1 MYLKDLAQCLRQFRL
16 DKGLSQSEIAEQL
29 QIPQTTWSGYER
41 GRSNPTVGVII
52 ALEKM
57 GFNYKNPVVGA
68 SEQIEISMQKAR
80 ENLKNQLSADV
91 LPVEYTLFRYN
102 KPVPHSVPVNETNDP
117 STMVMLPFYN
127 QKASAGPGEEATQLG
142 EIHSFMPIAMEL
154 LKGANPASCGII
166 QVKGDSMIDI
176 GLYTGD
182 YVIFNTQDIDGDG
195 IYVITINGVTR
206 IKRLEN
212 RLIDKKIIISSEN
225 AKRYPNP
232 EVLTYEQANEILTI
246 HGRVVG
252 WMHRYGY

>member
-1 MYLKDLAQCLRQFRL
+1 MEDLAQYLRQFRL
-16 DKGLSQSEIAEQL
+16 DKGLSQSEIAERL

-41 GRSNPTVGVII
+41 GRSNPTVGVLIE
-52 ALEKM
+52 LEKM
-57 GFNYKNPVVGA
+57 GFDYKKQVGA
-68 SEQIEISMQKAR
+68 AEQIEISMQR
-80 ENLKNQLSADV
+80 VRDNLKNQISADAP
-91 LPVEYTLFRYN
+91 PVEYTLFRYD
-102 KPVPHSVPVNETNDP
+102 KPVPHSVSVNETDDP
-117 STMVMLPFYN
+117 SAMVMLPFYN

-182 YVIFNTQDIDGDG
+182 YAIFNTQDVDGDG

-225 AKRYPNP
+225 AKRYPTP
-232 EVLTYEQANEILTI
+232 EVLTYEQATEMLTI

-252 WMHRYGY
+252 WMHRYSF

>member
-1 MYLKDLAQCLRQFRL
+1 MEDLAQYLRQFRL
-16 DKGLSQSEIAEQL
+16 DKGLSQSEIAERL

-41 GRSNPTVGVII
+41 GRSNPTVGVLIE
-52 ALEKM
+52 LEKM
-57 GFNYKNPVVGA
+57 GFDYKKPVGA
-68 SEQIEISMQKAR
+68 AEQIEISMQRAR
-80 ENLKNQLSADV
+80 DNLKNQISADAP
-91 LPVEYTLFRYN
+91 PVEYTLFRYD
-102 KPVPHSVPVNETNDP
+102 KPVPHSVSVNETDDP
-117 STMVMLPFYN
+117 AAMVMLPFYN

-142 EIHSFMPIAMEL
+142 AIHSFMPIAMEL

-182 YVIFNTQDIDGDG
+182 YAIFNTQDVDGDG

-225 AKRYPNP
+225 AKRYPTP
-232 EVLTYEQANEILTI
+232 EVLTYEQATEILTI

-252 WMHRYGY
+252 WMHRYSY

>member
-1 MYLKDLAQCLRQFRL
+1 MENLAQHLLDFRKKL
-16 DKGLSQSEIAEQL
+16 NVSQAKMGDL
-29 QIPQTTWSGYER
+29 LGIPQRTWANYEL
-41 GRSNPTVGVII
+41 GRSNPKVGVLIE
-52 ALEKM
+52 LEKM
-57 GFNYKNPVVGA
+57 GFDYKKPVGA
-68 SEQIEISMQKAR
+68 AEQIEISMQKAR

-252 WMHRYGY
+252 WMHRYSY

>member
-1 MYLKDLAQCLRQFRL
+1 MEDLAQYLRQFRL
-16 DKGLSQSEIAEQL
+16 DKGLSQSEIAERL

-41 GRSNPTVGVII
+41 GRSNPTVGVLIE
-52 ALEKM
+52 LEKM
-57 GFNYKNPVVGA
+57 GFDYKKPVGA
-68 SEQIEISMQKAR
+68 AEQIEISMQRAR
-80 ENLKNQLSADV
+80 DNLKNQISADAP
-91 LPVEYTLFRYN
+91 PVEYTLFRYN
-102 KPVPHSVPVNETNDP
+102 KPVPHSVSVNETDDP
-117 STMVMLPFYN
+117 SAMVMLPFYN

-182 YVIFNTQDIDGDG
+182 YAIFNTQDVDGDG

-225 AKRYPNP
+225 AKRYPTP
-232 EVLTYEQANEILTI
+232 EVLTYEQATEMLTI

-252 WMHRYGY
+252 WMHRYSF

>member
-1 MYLKDLAQCLRQFRL
+1 MEDLAQYLRQFRL
-16 DKGLSQSEIAEQL
+16 DKGLSQSEIAERL

-41 GRSNPTVGVII
+41 GRSNPTVGVLIE
-52 ALEKM
+52 LEKM
-57 GFNYKNPVVGA
+57 GFDYKKQVGA
-68 SEQIEISMQKAR
+68 AEQIEISMQR
-80 ENLKNQLSADV
+80 VRDNLKNQISADAP
-91 LPVEYTLFRYN
+91 PVEYTLFRYD
-102 KPVPHSVPVNETNDP
+102 KPVPHSVSVNETDDP
-117 STMVMLPFYN
+117 AAMVMLPFYN

-182 YVIFNTQDIDGDG
+182 YAIFNTQDVDGDG

-225 AKRYPNP
+225 AKRYPTP
-232 EVLTYEQANEILTI
+232 EVLTYEQATEMLTI

-252 WMHRYGY
+252 WMHRYSY

>member
-1 MYLKDLAQCLRQFRL
+1 MEDLAQHLRRFRL

-41 GRSNPTVGVII
+41 GRSNPTVGVLIE
-52 ALEKM
+52 LEKM
-57 GFNYKNPVVGA
+57 GFDYKKPVGA
-68 SEQIEISMQKAR
+68 AEQIEISMQRAR
-80 ENLKNQLSADV
+80 DNLKNQISADAP
-91 LPVEYTLFRYN
+91 PVEYTLFRYD
-102 KPVPHSVPVNETNDP
+102 KPVPHSVSVNETDDP
-117 STMVMLPFYN
+117 SAMVMLPFYN

-182 YVIFNTQDIDGDG
+182 YAIFNTQDVDGDG

-225 AKRYPNP
+225 AKRYPTP
-232 EVLTYEQANEILTI
+232 EVLTYEQANEVLTI

>member
-1 MYLKDLAQCLRQFRL
+1 MEDLAQYLRQFRL
-16 DKGLSQSEIAEQL
+16 GKGLSQSEIAERL

-41 GRSNPTVGVII
+41 GRSNPTVDVII

-57 GFNYKNPVVGA
+57 GFDYKKPVGA
-68 SEQIEISMQKAR
+68 AEQIEIAMQRAR
-80 ENLKNQLSADV
+80 GNLKNQISADEP
-91 LPVEYTLFRYN
+91 PVEYTLFRYD
-102 KPVPHSVPVNETNDP
+102 KPVPHSVSVNETDDP
-117 STMVMLPFYN
+117 SAMVMLPFYN

-142 EIHSFMPIAMEL
+142 AIHSFMPIAMEL
-154 LKGANPASCGII
+154 LKGANPSSCGII

-182 YVIFNTQDIDGDG
+182 YAIFNTQDVDGDG

-225 AKRYPNP
+225 AKRYPTP
-232 EVLTYEQANEILTI
+232 EVLTYEQANEVLTI

>member
-1 MYLKDLAQCLRQFRL
+1 MEDLAQHLRRFRL

-41 GRSNPTVGVII
+41 GRSNPTVGVLIE
-52 ALEKM
+52 LEKM
-57 GFNYKNPVVGA
+57 GFDYKNPAVGA
-68 SEQIEISMQKAR
+68 AEQIEISMQRALD
-80 ENLKNQLSADV
+80 NLKNQISADAP
-91 LPVEYTLFRYN
+91 PVEYTLFRYD
-102 KPVPHSVPVNETNDP
+102 KPVPHSVSVNETDDP
-117 STMVMLPFYN
+117 SAMVMLPFYN

-142 EIHSFMPIAMEL
+142 AIHSFMPIAMEL

-182 YVIFNTQDIDGDG
+182 YAIFNTQDVDGDG

-225 AKRYPNP
+225 AKRYPTP
-232 EVLTYEQANEILTI
+232 EVLTYEQANEVLTI